1 MKQRKPDRSNNT
13 LPLPSPGSPEAL
25 DDKVLAYAR
34 SQAPAKTSL
43 LRPRW
48 VGGMAA
54 ASVVAVAVLITQPQL
69 ETTPPRSAPPATELS
84 APGGMAADAPNAR
97 QVAAPA
103 ARHKMLRSG
112 DQLEFRDNDGASAN
126 PPMAE
131 QSLSEEALLT
141 NPATNPDRVR
151 EDLKQLQLEAAPA
164 MSPLAANSAV
174 DLDSLQHCAALLQRG
189 EEDAAR
195 SAYREL
201 REACRDCGLP
211 ETLEQ
216 AINSLIP
223 DAQPM
228 LK

>member
-1 MKQRKPDRSNNT
+1 MKQRKPSGGNDT
-13 LPLPSPGSPEAL
+13 LPLPSPGSPQVL

-54 ASVVAVAVLITQPQL
+54 ASVLAIAVFITQPQP
-69 ETTPPRSAPPATELS
+69 ETTRFRSAPPATELS
-84 APGGMAADAPNAR
+84 APGGSAADAPNSS
-97 QVAAPA
+97 QMAAPA
-103 ARHKMLRSG
+103 VRHKMLRTS
-112 DQLEFRDNDGASAN
+112 DQFTLGNKDGASAEA
-126 PPMAE
+126 PMAE
-131 QSLSEEALLT
+131 QALSDEVLTT
-141 NPATNPDRVR
+141 NPAADRNHVR
-151 EDLKQLQLEAAPA
+151 EDIKELELEAAQTTP
-164 MSPLAANSAV
+164 V
-174 DLDSLQHCAALLQRG
+174 DADSVAFVDSLHHCAALLQRG

-201 REACRDCGLP
+201 REACVDCDLP

-216 AINSLIP
+216 AINSLPP
-223 DAQPM
+223 DAQPR